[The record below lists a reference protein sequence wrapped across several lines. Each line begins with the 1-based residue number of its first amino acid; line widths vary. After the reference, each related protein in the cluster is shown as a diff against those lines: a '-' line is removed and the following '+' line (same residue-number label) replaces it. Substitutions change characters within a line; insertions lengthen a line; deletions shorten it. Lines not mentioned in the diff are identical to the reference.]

1 MLLTQRL
8 FSSDSILVLFH
19 LDNWNMRSFDGHNFW
34 SVYYRTEF
42 VLFLFILLFSS
53 FHLGMSET
61 RSWMCNNGTTYSKG
75 SKFANNLNRVLEDL
89 VNKTSRTGFNTSS
102 YGQSPNEVYGLL
114 QCRGDISQQDCLSC
128 SQEANT
134 SIEEHCRNGIGGR
147 VWLDMCFLRYE
158 KYNFFSRLDTQLT
171 ALVNTQNVTNPDAFR
186 NATWALLS
194 NLTLKASEPAN
205 KGFATGTSVYSSFS
219 EVYGLVQCWRDISAQ
234 DCRSCLK
241 TGMSFLL
248 QCCSQRQGAQSMLGS
263 CTVRYEIYPFFNS
276 APSTPVPSPTAE
288 TPAIGG
294 LNPSVEKR
302 SKKSSKKIPII
313 LGAIG
318 GVLVALVI
326 ICLFAMR
333 RKVKAA
339 IIQSPITLRHDEV
352 HPDVSES
359 LIGQDQTIFTLEV
372 LTLATA
378 NFSDD
383 NKLGEGGFG
392 PVYKGR
398 TPDGVEIAVKKLSVQ
413 SGQGKTE
420 FLNEVKLV
428 AKIQHRNLVKL
439 LGCCAEGVERLL
451 VYEYLSNKSLDTFL
465 FVPEKRRSLDW
476 QKRYNI
482 ILGVAR
488 GLLYL
493 HEDSQLRI
501 IHRDIK
507 ANNILLDDKLNPKI
521 ADFGLARLFREDETH
536 VHTRVAGTYGYMAPE
551 YAMRGQLSVKADV
564 YSFGVVLLEII
575 SGRKNTDSNLPPEMQ
590 NIIEW
595 IWRLY
600 KRGQIL
606 DVIDKELVRSCPQE
620 QALRCIHVGLLCVQA
635 DPALRPPISNVI
647 LMMSSNSV
655 TLASPTKPAFVN
667 ISHSHNSKSSSD
679 NYEDSQKDGIS
690 GASAT
695 TSSSASS
702 HSALAP
708 SSINDASISEM
719 EPR

>member
-1 MLLTQRL
+1 
-8 FSSDSILVLFH
+8 
-19 LDNWNMRSFDGHNFW
+19 
-34 SVYYRTEF
+34 
-42 VLFLFILLFSS
+42 
-53 FHLGMSET
+53 
-61 RSWMCNNGTTYSKG
+61 
-75 SKFANNLNRVLEDL
+75 
-89 VNKTSRTGFNTSS
+89 
-102 YGQSPNEVYGLL
+102 
-114 QCRGDISQQDCLSC
+114 
-128 SQEANT
+128 
-134 SIEEHCRNGIGGR
+134 
-147 VWLDMCFLRYE
+147 MCFLRYE

-263 CTVRYEIYPFFNS
+263 CTVRYEIYPFFSS
-276 APSTPVPSPTAE
+276 APSPTAK

-294 LNPSVEKR
+294 PNPSVKKR

-313 LGAIG
+313 VAAIG
-318 GVLVALVI
+318 GALVALVI

-333 RKVKAA
+333 RKVESA
-339 IIQSPITLRHDEV
+339 IIERPLRHDEV

-359 LIGQDQTIFTLEV
+359 LLGQDQTIFTLEV
-372 LTLATA
+372 LTVATA
-378 NFSDD
+378 NFSDA

-398 TPDGVEIAVKKLSVQ
+398 TPDGVEIAVKKLSVR

-451 VYEYLSNKSLDTFL
+451 VYEYLPNKSLDTFL
-465 FVPEKRRSLDW
+465 FDQVKRRSLDW
-476 QKRYNI
+476 QKRCNI
-482 ILGVAR
+482 ILGIAR

-507 ANNILLDDKLNPKI
+507 ASNILLDDKLNPKI
-521 ADFGLARLFREDETH
+521 ADFGLARLFPEDESH

-575 SGRKNTDSNLPPEMQ
+575 SGIKNTDSNPLPEMQ
-590 NIIEW
+590 NILEW
-595 IWRLY
+595 TWRLH

-655 TLASPTKPAFVN
+655 TLGNPTKPAFVN
-667 ISHSHNSKSSSD
+667 ISHSHLSKSSSE
-679 NYEDSQKDGIS
+679 NYENSQKDGMS
-690 GASAT
+690 GVSAT

-702 HSALAP
+702 HIALIP